1 MKSHILVAYATKYG
15 STAEIADKIGAVL
28 RDEGLSAE
36 VSPVTEV
43 KDLSHYT
50 AVVLGS
56 GVYIGKWRKKAASFL
71 KTHEKALSHRTVWLF
86 SSGPTGEGEAKEIMD
101 GWTFPQDLQAVADR
115 IAPRDI
121 VVFHGEIDSDK
132 MNFIEKKM
140 IKVVKAP
147 HGDFRDWDAISAWA
161 RDIAATIQSSQQS
174 G

>member
-1 MKSHILVAYATKYG
+1 MKPHILVAYATKYG

-36 VSPVTEV
+36 VFPVTEV

-56 GVYIGKWRKKAASFL
+56 GVYIGKWRKEAASFL

-86 SSGPTGEGEAKEIMD
+86 SSGPTGEGNAEEIMD
-101 GWTFPQDLQAVADR
+101 GWTFPQDLQPVADR
-115 IAPRDI
+115 IDPTDT
-121 VVFHGEIDSDK
+121 VVFHGEINSDK

-140 IKVVKAP
+140 IKAVKAP
-147 HGDFRDWDAISAWA
+147 HGDFRDWDAISTWG
-161 RDIAATIQSSQQS
+161 REIANTVKSSQQNA
-174 G
+174 